1 MKACRWKAPPVILVR
16 FSAHEDEFDALTV
29 ALGRERAR
37 RKLRLGEARAAR
49 WARRIEARKRFAA
62 ALRRAGLPVLEVVQ

>member
-1 MKACRWKAPPVILVR
+1 MKTWRCPPLVLVR
-16 FSAHEDEFDALTV
+16 FTTHEDQFDALCV

-37 RKLRLGEARAAR
+37 RKLGLGEARAAR